1 MKYILLCLLLA
12 GCSTYN
18 ESFDCA
24 PGKGVGCVSL
34 SAVNT
39 MVNKGQLPLED
50 KPRLWIRGHEDA
62 HGQSHFDELITLE
75 DL

>member
-1 MKYILLCLLLA
+1 MRYILLCLLVA

-50 KPRLWIRGHEDA
+50 KPRLWIRGHEDEN
-62 HGQSHFDELITLE
+62 GQSHSGEFMDVEA
-75 DL
+75 